1 MEAFKMYNFFLQV
14 AFFIAACFSI
24 AAASLSVM
32 MMEYYGAAFGIFSFI
47 SCAFALKALSKLT

>member
-1 MEAFKMYNFFLQV
+1 MYNFFLQV